1 MWCRHLG
8 DGATTQHGDQIGNGE
23 GLVLVVGD
31 QDGRGPVLTQDLLD
45 VGPHR
50 RPHVGIEGGERLVQQ
65 EQPGHEGQRPGQ
77 GHPLLLSPREL
88 VRVALGQ
95 AVQTGGI
102 EELVHTL
109 SRPLAPRQAEAHVFS
124 DVEMGEEAA
133 FLRDVADVATLG
145 GLVVLA
151 VVDDFATDGD
161 GPPVRSFESG
171 ENAEKGGLPA
181 SGRTEHGRD
190 GSGRHLEIEPLEHRL
205 WSETLG
211 ETGNDQVGGGRF
223 HAGLVA

>member
-1 MWCRHLG
+1 MVPPRST
-8 DGATTQHGDQIGNGE
+8 ATRSAMERASSWSWVTRTA
-23 GLVLVVGD
+23 VV
-31 QDGRGPVLTQDLLD
+31 PFSTQDPLD
-45 VGPHR
+45 VGPDR

-65 EQPGHEGQRPGQ
+65 EKSGHEGQRPGQ
-77 GHPLLLSPREL
+77 GHPLLLAPREL

-95 AVQTGGI
+95 AVQPGGI
-102 EELVHTL
+102 EESCT
-109 SRPLAPRQAEAHVFS
+109 RPPERWRRGRPKPTLAPHI
-124 DVEMGEEAA
+124 EMGEEAA

-161 GPPVRSFESG
+161 GPPVGSFESG